1 MRHPLTF
8 KLEFLQ
14 HTGSFKPRGAFNN
27 LLSREVPAAG
37 VAAASGGNHGAAVAY
52 AAQRLGHKAT
62 IFVPDVSSPA
72 KIARIK
78 SYGADVRV
86 GGERYADALMPATRS
101 SRRAARCRCMPMTRP
116 RPIAGQG
123 TVGLEWEEDAPDSTP
138 CWSRSA
144 AAG

>member
-1 MRHPLTF
+1 MTGQDDIRAAYARIAAHVRRTPVIRVNAEDFGVTLQAPLAL

-27 LLSREVPAAG
+27 LLSRSVPAAG

-52 AAQRLGHKAT
+52 AAQRLRHKAT
-62 IFVPDVSSPA
+62 IFVPDVSSRV

-86 GGERYADALMPATRS
+86 GGARYADAL
-101 SRRAARCRCMPMTRP
+101 
-116 RPIAGQG
+116 
-123 TVGLEWEEDAPDSTP
+123 DACNTFIEKSGAL
-138 CWSRSA
+138 SVH
-144 AAG
+144 